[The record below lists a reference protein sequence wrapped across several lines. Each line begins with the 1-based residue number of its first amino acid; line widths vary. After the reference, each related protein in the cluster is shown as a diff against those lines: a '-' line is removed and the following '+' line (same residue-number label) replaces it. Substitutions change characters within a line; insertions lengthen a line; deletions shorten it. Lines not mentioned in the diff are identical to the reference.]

1 MGQSTNMKM
10 PCKTNIKETH
20 VSVSIAAVFCD
31 RVDALTG
38 DSFSSFIFNRRFAP
52 SSPPGEVKNLLVAPS
67 LKEKEE
73 KVMGGGGEI
82 VKLTEFCNN

>member
-10 PCKTNIKETH
+10 PFQTNIKETH
-20 VSVSIAAVFCD
+20 ISVSIAAVFCE

-73 KVMGGGGEI
+73 KVMRGGI

>member
-10 PCKTNIKETH
+10 PFQTNIKETH
-20 VSVSIAAVFCD
+20 VSVSIAAVFCE

-52 SSPPGEVKNLLVAPS
+52 SSPPGGQKCVGSTLFKRKGRKGYE
-67 LKEKEE
+67 
-73 KVMGGGGEI
+73 GEGDSETYG
-82 VKLTEFCNN
+82 VL